1 MKTMLGEEE
10 ERKEMREAKKIFEKE
25 LFLDSAAAAGE
36 AHNIRNLRA
45 RDGYYKV
52 SSMNGK

>member
-25 LFLDSAAAAGE
+25 LFLDSAAAAE
-36 AHNIRNLRA
+36 AHNIFESA
-45 RDGYYKV
+45 
-52 SSMNGK
+52 